1 MSRTTGP
8 LLRKQG
14 MRQIPQVPDS
24 RPGVLLSTAIA
35 KGPTMTRTRVLIAT
49 IAAVLVAQQP

>member
-1 MSRTTGP
+1 
-8 LLRKQG
+8 

-24 RPGVLLSTAIA
+24 RPGVPLSTAIA
-35 KGPTMTRTRVLIAT
+35 KDPTMTRTRVLIAT